1 MEQVNRSVEEIE
13 TFFVNMLAD
22 RLAHPEEVWF
32 TESVTAL
39 QKNFDRTTFLKTFSS
54 ASMCLGTSPLD
65 LSPVES
71 TRLRAL
77 GLGWPLARWRVDDL
91 GRAILL
97 LFASEWLSENG
108 FLSLV
113 FECYDDG
120 DLQEKQAVIQTLPLL
135 PSPER
140 FLEIGIGACRGPVQP
155 LFEAVVCENP
165 YPVLYFPP
173 IPFNRMILKAL
184 LSRVL
189 LRRIVGLKSRMSP
202 ELVQTALAYVSE
214 QKGANRPVHPD
225 VYLLFPE
232 NGIFDPADTHERA
245 LP

>member
-1 MEQVNRSVEEIE
+1 MEQINRSMEGIE

-39 QKNFDRTTFLKTFSS
+39 QKNFDRTVFLKTFSS
-54 ASMCLGTSPLD
+54 ASRYLGASPLD
-65 LSPVES
+65 LSPFEG
-71 TRLRAL
+71 TRLKAL
-77 GLGWPLARWRVDDL
+77 GLAWPLSRWALDDL

-120 DLQEKQAVIQTLPLL
+120 DLRGKQSVIRTLPLV

-140 FLEIGIGACRGPVQP
+140 FLEIGITACRGPVQL
-155 LFEAVVCENP
+155 LFEAIVCENP
-165 YPVLYFPP
+165 YPALYFPP

-184 LSRVL
+184 ISQAPLGQ
-189 LRRIVGLKSRMSP
+189 IVGLKGRMSP
-202 ELVQTALAYVSE
+202 ELIQTALVYVSD
-214 QKGANRPVHPD
+214 QKGADRPVHPD
-225 VYLLFPE
+225 IHLLLPE
-232 NGIFDPADTHERA
+232 NSIFSEADTHERV